1 MGSDLALV
9 GLDKTQWLLATNKLG
24 LKAMDLKTKSIK
36 KDFFRLPYVGLSGIQ
51 INNISFRAKE
61 TKLCPSIQ

>member
-1 MGSDLALV
+1 MALV
-9 GLDKTQWLLATNKLG
+9 GLDKTQWLLAANKLG
-24 LKAMDLKTKSIK
+24 LKTKSIK